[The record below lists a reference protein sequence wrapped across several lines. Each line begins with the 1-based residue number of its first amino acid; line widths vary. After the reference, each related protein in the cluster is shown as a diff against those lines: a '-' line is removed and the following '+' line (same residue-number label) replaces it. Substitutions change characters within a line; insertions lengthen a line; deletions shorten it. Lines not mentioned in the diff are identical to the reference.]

1 MVKARGL
8 EGKVLVR
15 VTEGL
20 PFCIH
25 EGLELHVV
33 PPSLEGVRHTQVTGI
48 ESADDS
54 ACVLALEGLESID
67 AAEELVGRCLLALRA
82 DLDLNP
88 EDDMVLV
95 LGRTVV
101 SDAGEELGRVTEYL
115 ETRAN
120 DVLVI
125 ERTDGREL
133 LVPIIEETIVDV
145 PEDDALPIVVHL
157 LDGLE

>member
-1 MVKARGL
+1 M
-8 EGKVLVR
+8 R

-25 EGLELHVV
+25 EGLEVHVV
-33 PPSLEGVRHTQVTGI
+33 PPTLEGVRHARVTSI
-48 ESADDS
+48 ESADD
-54 ACVLALEGLESID
+54 AGCVLALDGLSNID
-67 AAEELVGRCLLALRA
+67 AAEELAGRCLLALRD
-82 DLDLNP
+82 DLDLNA

-95 LGRTVV
+95 LGRAVKADT
-101 SDAGEELGRVTEYL
+101 GEELGRVTEYL

-125 ERTDGREL
+125 ERPDGREL
-133 LVPIIEETIVDV
+133 LVPIIEETIVEV
-145 PEDDALPIVVHL
+145 PEDDALPLVVHL